1 MFNYSNLVRSDYR
14 YTYALV
20 NIATGEVHASSCD
33 HASYAV
39 AHLHRLMMHDLR
51 EARRYHQPARLFLVN
66 AVTGEVIEE
75 KGV

>member
-1 MFNYSNLVRSDYR
+1 MFNYSNLIRPDYR

-20 NIATGEVHASSCD
+20 NITTGEVHASSCD

-39 AHLHRLMMHDLR
+39 AHLHRMMMHDLR
-51 EARRYHQPARLFLVN
+51 EARRYNQPACLLLVN

-75 KGV
+75 KGR